1 METGTEFK
9 GSDITGEILKL
20 EKRYWDAM
28 RDQDLQTAMNLTY
41 FPCTVTSEHG
51 VQSVDRE
58 QFKKMFNSNEGSFNS
73 AKIDESKTQV
83 RQIGPDTAVIAYSV
97 HASVVKDGK
106 TQEIDAVDTS
116 TWVKRNDK
124 WVCAMH
130 TETLLH

>member
-1 METGTEFK
+1 MQNK
-9 GSDITGEILKL
+9 DISLEIMNL
-20 EKRYWDAM
+20 EKQYWDAM
-28 RDQDLQTAMNLTY
+28 SSHDLQAAVNLTD
-41 FPCTVTSEHG
+41 FPCIVSSEHG

-58 QFKKMFNSNEGSFNS
+58 QFEKMFSSHEGSFS
-73 AKIDESKTQV
+73 SWKIDESKAQV

-116 TWVKRNDK
+116 TWVKKNDK

-130 TETLLH
+130 TETLMH